1 MIANFRKKQKFHG
14 NPYSFFPLSLI
25 KFFFLLIIIFLV
37 FMNVRV
43 YKEKRKF
50 DLQVVSLEKKIEGLR
65 QKNSQLEQ
73 KIARSDDKDYIEKIA
88 REELNLQMPSEKV
101 ITFLL
106 PELQQGE
113 INSSGSFLNIK
124 NWLGWISNSW
134 QWVIN
139 FSK

>member
-1 MIANFRKKQKFHG
+1 
-14 NPYSFFPLSLI
+14 
-25 KFFFLLIIIFLV
+25 
-37 FMNVRV
+37 MNVRV